1 MEVSFERYLFFIM
14 NFEDKKEKLLEQLS
28 KASGIKFEIADS
40 ELSDE
45 ETVNKLKEMV
55 VRFNVLDSKS
65 SFYRAFLTR
74 ELSYSDAAGYIH
86 RFHIDENAI
95 RMVFYLESQIDYSK
109 EAVSLLKSL
118 LPDSQDALVQI
129 DTKHI
134 AVIVHFDT
142 LPTDEDILQYC
153 NEFLDMLESEAFLS
167 FKVSYD
173 LPINKFTELPNSY
186 KDIVLAMHIGNI
198 FRSSDHV
205 YSYSTMGLGRLLY
218 NIPEEEVE
226 TYLNNHINIDIL
238 AQLDVETLNLL
249 EAFFDNDLS
258 LAETSRKMFIHRNTL
273 IYRLDK
279 FADLTG
285 YDVRKFSDAITVKL
299 SLMLYNYI
307 RSR

>member
-1 MEVSFERYLFFIM
+1 M
-14 NFEDKKEKLLEQLS
+14 NFEEKKGKLLEQLS
-28 KASGIKFEIADS
+28 KATGISFQVSDS
-40 ELSDE
+40 ELSEE
-45 ETVNKLKEMV
+45 ETINKLKEMV

-65 SFYRAFLTR
+65 AFYRSFLTR
-74 ELSYSDAAGYIH
+74 ELSYSDAAAYIH

-95 RMVFYLESQIDYSK
+95 RMVFYLESQTDYTK

-129 DTKHI
+129 DSKHI
-134 AVIVHFDT
+134 ALIVHFEKTPDS
-142 LPTDEDILQYC
+142 EEIIKYC
-153 NEFLDMLESEAFLS
+153 MEFLDMLETEAFMS

-173 LPINKFTELPNSY
+173 LPISKFTELPTSY

-198 FRSSDHV
+198 FKSSDHI
-205 YSYSTMGLGRLLY
+205 YAYSTLGLGRLLY
-218 NIPEEEVE
+218 NIPADEVE
-226 TYLNNHINIDIL
+226 TYLNNHINIDL
-238 AQLDVETLNLL
+238 LSSLDAETLNLL

-307 RSR
+307 RATK

>member
-1 MEVSFERYLFFIM
+1 M
-14 NFEDKKEKLLEQLS
+14 NFEEKKGKLLEQLS
-28 KASGIKFEIADS
+28 KATGISFQVSDS
-40 ELSDE
+40 ELSEE
-45 ETVNKLKEMV
+45 ETINKLKEMV

-65 SFYRAFLTR
+65 AFYRSFLTR
-74 ELSYSDAAGYIH
+74 ELSYSDAAAYIH

-95 RMVFYLESQIDYSK
+95 RMVFYLESQTDYTK

-129 DTKHI
+129 DSKHI
-134 AVIVHFDT
+134 ALIVHFEKTPDS
-142 LPTDEDILQYC
+142 EEIIKYC
-153 NEFLDMLESEAFLS
+153 MEFLDMLESEAFMS

-173 LPINKFTELPNSY
+173 LPTNKFTELPAAY

-198 FRSSDHV
+198 FKSSDHI
-205 YSYSTMGLGRLLY
+205 YSYSTLGLGRLLY
-218 NIPEEEVE
+218 NIPADEVE
-226 TYLNNHINIDIL
+226 TYLNNHINSDL
-238 AQLDVETLNLL
+238 LSSLDAETLNLL

-307 RSR
+307 RATK